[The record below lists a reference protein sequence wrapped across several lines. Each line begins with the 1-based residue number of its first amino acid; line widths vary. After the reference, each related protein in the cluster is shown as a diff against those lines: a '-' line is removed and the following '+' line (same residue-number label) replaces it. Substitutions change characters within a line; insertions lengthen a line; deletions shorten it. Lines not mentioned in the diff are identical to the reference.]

1 MKLIALNLWLVP
13 RNLMV
18 AFIATWRKIISPLYG
33 NVCIYH
39 PSCSAY
45 GLGSI
50 QQHGLIYGSLLTTW
64 RILRCNPFAKGG
76 IDEVKPGPSWL
87 SLTKIGFVYAKH
99 ADVLAEK
106 DK

>member
-1 MKLIALNLWLVP
+1 MKSILINAWLLP
-13 RNLMV
+13 RN
-18 AFIATWRKIISPLYG
+18 AFIVFVLVWRKTISPLYG
-33 NVCIYH
+33 DVCRFY

-50 QQHGLIYGSLLTTW
+50 QQQGFVKGSVLTLW

-76 IDEVKPGPSWL
+76 VDEVRPGPKWL
-87 SLTKIGFVYAKH
+87 SLTKQGFVFAQSPTV
-99 ADVLAEK
+99 VLEK

>member
-1 MKLIALNLWLVP
+1 MRTILLNIWLLP
-13 RNLMV
+13 RNT
-18 AFIATWRKIISPLYG
+18 FIGFILIWRKIISPLYG
-33 NVCIYH
+33 DVCRFY

-50 QQHGLIYGSLLTTW
+50 QQQGFVKGSVLTLW

-76 IDEVKPGPSWL
+76 VDEVRPGPKWL
-87 SLTKIGFVYAKH
+87 SLTKYGFVVSQSWTVAS
-99 ADVLAEK
+99 EK

>member
-1 MKLIALNLWLVP
+1 MTQIILTIWLVP
-13 RNLMV
+13 RNLFI
-18 AFIATWRKIISPLYG
+18 AFINFWRKYISPIYG
-33 NVCIYH
+33 DVCRFY

-50 QQHGLIYGSLLTTW
+50 QQHGIVKGSVMTVW

-76 IDEVKPGPSWL
+76 VDEVKPGPKWL
-87 SLTKIGFVYAKH
+87 SLSKHGFVFAQ
-99 ADVLAEK
+99 ARPVSQGK

>member
-1 MKLIALNLWLVP
+1 MKSYALNFWLLP
-13 RNLMV
+13 RN
-18 AFIATWRKIISPLYG
+18 AFIAFILIWRKIISPLYG
-33 NVCIYH
+33 DVCRFY

-50 QQHGLIYGSLLTTW
+50 QQQGFVKGSVLTFW

-76 IDEVKPGPSWL
+76 VDEVRPGPKWL
-87 SLTKIGFVYAKH
+87 SLTNQGFVFAQSQTV
-99 ADVLAEK
+99 ALDK

>member
-1 MKLIALNLWLVP
+1 MKIIALNLWLMP
-13 RNLMV
+13 RNLLV
-18 AFIATWRKIISPLYG
+18 AFILAWRKIISPLYG
-33 NVCIYH
+33 NVCRYY

-64 RILRCNPFAKGG
+64 RILRCNPFTKGG
-76 IDEVKPGPSWL
+76 VDEVRPGPSWL
-87 SLTKIGFVYAKH
+87 SLTNTGFVYAKH
-99 ADVLAEK
+99 EVVQAEK